1 MKLQEILDSHNLE
14 VSADQIKAF
23 FLGVFSAEKPM
34 PYSKALTE
42 ILADTPEFEGELSPE
57 LKILWAQIEKDQ
69 KKELGSMFPANDK
82 IVKFLETALM
92 QLDYFLT
99 GMSLS
104 GTNSDSCKNEELLE
118 FIEVIEEFTSDLDEH
133 LSEDKP
139 DLEES
144 EVMKNFLLDNW
155 SEFVASK

>member
-1 MKLQEILDSHNLE
+1 MKLQEILDKHDLE
-14 VSADQIKAF
+14 VSADHIKAF

-42 ILADTPEFEGELSPE
+42 ILADTPEYEGELSPE

-69 KKELGSMFPANDK
+69 KKELASMFPTTAE
-82 IVKFLETALM
+82 VVPFLESSLTL
-92 QLDYFLT
+92 LDYFLT

-104 GTNSDSCKNEELLE
+104 GTNSDSCKDEELLE
-118 FIEVIEEFTSDLDEH
+118 FVEVIEEFTEDLDEY

-139 DLEES
+139 TLEEG
-144 EVMKNFLLDNW
+144 EVLKKFLLDNW
-155 SEFVASK
+155 NEFINSK